1 MTVMGLPPLLYV
13 GTAVSETADLM
24 LSTSASS
31 GCQLTVVF
39 VATELSPSSVSEMR
53 GIGDNLS
60 ALLKEGWSSGS
71 DSVVSFV
78 EDDWKG
84 ISVSDLE
91 SLVAMMN
98 FKKDCASSKEDM

>member
-1 MTVMGLPPLLYV
+1 MTVMGLPPLLHV
-13 GTAVSETADLM
+13 GTAVAETAALM
-24 LSTSASS
+24 LSASASG

-39 VATELSPSSVSEMR
+39 VTDELFPSSLSEMC

-60 ALLKEGWSSGS
+60 ALLKEGWSSGTH
-71 DSVVSFV
+71 SVVSFV
-78 EDDWKG
+78 TEDCKG

-98 FKKDCASSKEDM
+98 FKKVCASSKEDM